1 MKIDETKTRR
11 GRLEDR
17 PGPGPAQRA
26 EEIALAALVFLTQD
40 DERLER
46 FLALTGLQPGDL
58 RAAVAGPG
66 FLPSVL
72 DYLASDEPLLL
83 AFAAH
88 AGLAPEAVD
97 RARQFHEH
105 GA

>member
-1 MKIDETKTRR
+1 MKIDETRIRR
-11 GRLEDR
+11 ARAGDR
-17 PGPGPAQRA
+17 PGAGPAERA

-40 DERLER
+40 DGRLER
-46 FLALTGLQPGDL
+46 FLALTGLHPGDL
-58 RAAVAGPG
+58 RNAAAGPG

-97 RARQFHEH
+97 QARQFHEH

>member
-11 GRLEDR
+11 ARVGNSSGA
-17 PGPGPAQRA
+17 GPRERA
-26 EEIALAALVFLTQD
+26 REIAIAALVFLTQD

-58 RAAVAGPG
+58 RASVADPG
-66 FLPSVL
+66 FLPCVL

-83 AFAAH
+83 AFVAH
-88 AGLAPEAVD
+88 AGLRPEALD
-97 RARQFHEH
+97 QARQFHEH